1 MVWNAAVKKGECSE
15 RCDASRPENIIFDC
29 FMMGLRLEYEGV
41 DMDRVQRISGLD
53 PREYYYDQLRLLKA
67 DGLIEFVGNRVRA
80 TPMGFRLLD
89 TVLKP
94 LLPSFK
100 L

>member
-1 MVWNAAVKKGECSE
+1 
-15 RCDASRPENIIFDC
+15 
-29 FMMGLRLEYEGV
+29 
-41 DMDRVQRISGLD
+41 
-53 PREYYYDQLRLLKA
+53 LRLLKA